1 MISLTIWQPISV
13 QDFFRDFN
21 WSGQQATLEAP
32 PSEQT
37 RQTTTSWQSLSVQE
51 FFAQNNWHGQAK
63 VKISELAALENKN
76 PLTLSVAQFF
86 GVGSWRKSQ
95 VLPSPTKN
103 QSKSQPPA
111 NSEIK
116 LDDLSDLF

>member
-1 MISLTIWQPISV
+1 MISLTIWQPVSV

-37 RQTTTSWQSLSVQE
+37 EQAATAWQSLSVQE
-51 FFAQNNWHGQAK
+51 FFALNSWHGQAK
-63 VKISELAALENKN
+63 VKTGELTALENKN
-76 PLTLSVAQFF
+76 PLTRSVAQFF
-86 GVGSWRKSQ
+86 GVVSWRKSQ

-103 QSKSQPPA
+103 QSKSQLPD
-111 NSEIK
+111 NSEVK